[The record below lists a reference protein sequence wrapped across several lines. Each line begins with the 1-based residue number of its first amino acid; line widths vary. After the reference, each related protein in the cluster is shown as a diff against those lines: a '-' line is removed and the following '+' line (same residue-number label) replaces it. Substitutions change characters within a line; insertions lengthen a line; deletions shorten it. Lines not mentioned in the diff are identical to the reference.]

1 MFQKF
6 LEANKEIN
14 RKNREK
20 KGHLQGFY
28 KRDNLALPKAE
39 LQLETRQ
46 LKREEKMYIQ
56 LQLIDVENL
65 LRMIKENLRFELN
78 FSEARTIEKL
88 EQIQLQMLQRR
99 GRPTADSRG
108 LDNADF
114 RRKQNV

>member
-1 MFQKF
+1 MLQKF

-20 KGHLQGFY
+20 KGQLQGFY
-28 KRDNLALPKAE
+28 KRDNLALPKSE

-56 LQLIDVENL
+56 LQLIDVENC
-65 LRMIKENLRFELN
+65 LRRFKQVGWEPS

-88 EQIQLQMLQRR
+88 EHIQLQMLQRR
-99 GRPTADSRG
+99 RRPATDSRG
-108 LDNADF
+108 SDNADF